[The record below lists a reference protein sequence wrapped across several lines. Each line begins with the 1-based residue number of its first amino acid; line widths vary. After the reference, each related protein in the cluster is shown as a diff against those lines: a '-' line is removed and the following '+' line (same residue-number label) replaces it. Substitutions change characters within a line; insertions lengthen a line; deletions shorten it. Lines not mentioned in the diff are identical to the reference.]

1 MEQAQQMIKNMKRVL
16 QNPDFIL
23 LFALI
28 IGLLLPGASSWTTHL
43 VLPALALVMTLSTMG
58 ISVSAFSSR
67 RSLIIPAILGILMSY
82 GVLAVFILG
91 TSAVVI
97 DNKELWTGFI
107 ILSLMPPAVAVIP
120 FTDLLKGDRAFSLA
134 GTVGGY
140 LAALIIL
147 PVALYIV
154 LGSAH
159 FILERLSVIAVV
171 LIIIPLFI
179 SRILIRKQIARKL
192 ELLKAPITNW
202 SFFVVVYTIVGLNQD
217 VFVEQPMSLLPV
229 ALIAVGSMFVLGLI
243 IEWAGG
249 IFHLNP
255 QTTTSLVL
263 LGTIKNYGLA
273 AGIALALFSR
283 ESALPATVSTI
294 FMFVY
299 IIWMGIRKRRVQ

>member
-1 MEQAQQMIKNMKRVL
+1 MIQRIKNTLR
-16 QNPDFIL
+16 NRDFIL
-23 LFALI
+23 FLALT
-28 IGLLLPGASSWTTHL
+28 IGLTLPHASMWTQHL
-43 VLPALALVMTLSTMG
+43 TLPALAVVMTLSTMG
-58 ISVSAFSSR
+58 ISRSLFSSR
-67 RSLIIPAILGILMSY
+67 RSLLFPAILGIMMSY
-82 GVLAVFILG
+82 GVLAVFILV

-97 DNKELWTGFI
+97 DDKELWDGFV
-107 ILSLMPPAVAVIP
+107 ILALMPPAVAVIP
-120 FTDLLKGDRAFSLA
+120 FTDLLKGNRAFSLA

-140 LAALIIL
+140 LAALILL
-147 PVALYIV
+147 PLALYMT

-159 FILERLSVIAVV
+159 FILERLSVIVVV
-171 LIIIPLFI
+171 LIIFPLLI
-179 SRILIRKQIARKL
+179 SRLLIRKQIARRL
-192 ELLKAPITNW
+192 EPLKGPLTNW

-217 VFVEQPMSLLPV
+217 VFVRQPLSLLPV
-229 ALIAVGSMFVLGLI
+229 AIIAVGSMFILGLI

-249 IFHLNP
+249 IFRLNP

-299 IIWMGIRKRRVQ
+299 IIWMGIRKRRVR